1 MTEGFAN
8 NATPKYLGY
17 VYQVLIAIEKC
28 FDAKPNET
36 IWIECFGDVYDGKTF
51 TEVKHHVEKHNLA
64 SNSKDF
70 WNTLKNLVVEDSSM
84 FEQIVLHT
92 TSFISESSIF
102 HGWNTRSAH
111 EKLNIIK
118 SHVPSSSV
126 KPLYDKIFEDASDAE
141 LLSILSRFTIDQS
154 REHVEEKW
162 KSLLEARKLKCVLE
176 PYRES
181 IFHWIYSYVNKNA
194 IVDHRHW
201 KVNINDFDDAFQFQV
216 NRWSGDS
223 IPFPVDRTE
232 YDTEQQNADG
242 YLFLLE
248 YRDIGLKGRDR
259 GVALNDYFKAKNSEE
274 NLVDLKPDIMPEI
287 IDNYLLDA
295 VEKATGYKR
304 QYSYEIDYEDL
315 GSSKSNKSACK
326 AYFEFHNSSVLEVP
340 EVSGTKPYFMRGKVH
355 EAINNN
361 AYTWKYNEEDID

>member
-8 NATPKYLGY
+8 NATLKYLGY

-51 TEVKHHVEKHNLA
+51 TEVKHHVEEHNLA

-84 FEQIVLHT
+84 FEKIVLHT

-102 HGWNTRSAH
+102 HGWNTRSAD

-118 SHVPSSSV
+118 SHVPSPSIKS
-126 KPLYDKIFEDASDAE
+126 LYNKIFEGASDAE
-141 LLSILSRFTIDQS
+141 LLRILSRFTIDQS
-154 REHVEEKW
+154 REHVEDKW
-162 KSLLEARKLKCVLE
+162 NSLLEARKLKCVLE
-176 PYRES
+176 PYRDS

-194 IVDHRHW
+194 IEDHRHW

-223 IPFPVDRTE
+223 IPFPVDRTD
-232 YDTEQQNADG
+232 YDTEQHADG

-248 YRDIGLKGRDR
+248 YKDIGLKGRDR

-274 NLVDLKPDIMPEI
+274 SLVDLKPDIMPEI
-287 IDNYLLDA
+287 IDNYLVDA
-295 VEKATGYKR
+295 VEKATGFKR
-304 QYSYEIDYEDL
+304 QYSYEIDCEDL
-315 GSSKSNKSACK
+315 GTSKSNKAARE
-326 AYFEFHNSSVLEVP
+326 AYLEFHNSSVLEVP

-355 EAINNN
+355 EAINNT
-361 AYTWKYNEEDID
+361 AYTWKYNKEDID

>member
-8 NATPKYLGY
+8 NATAKYLGY

-36 IWIECFGDVYDGKTF
+36 IWIECFGDVYDGKRF
-51 TEVKHHVEKHNLA
+51 TEVKHHVKEHNLA
-64 SNSKDF
+64 SNSADF
-70 WNTLKNLVVEDSSM
+70 WNTLKNLVEEDSSM

-92 TSFISESSIF
+92 TSFISERSIF

-111 EKLNIIK
+111 EKLSIIK
-118 SHVPSSSV
+118 SHVPSPSI
-126 KPLYDKIFEDASDAE
+126 KPLYDKIFKGASNAE

-162 KSLLEARKLKCVLE
+162 KSLLGDRKLKCVLE
-176 PYRES
+176 PYRET
-181 IFHWIYSYVNKNA
+181 ILHWIYSYVNKNA
-194 IVDHRHW
+194 IVDHQHW

-216 NRWSGDS
+216 NRWSGEN

-232 YDTEQQNADG
+232 YVTEQHAYS

-248 YRDIGLKGRDR
+248 YKDIGLRGRDR
-259 GVALNDYFKAKNSEE
+259 GVALNDYFKTKNSEE
-274 NLVDLKPDIMPEI
+274 SLVDLKPDIMPEI
-287 IDNYLLDA
+287 IDNYLVDA
-295 VEKATGYKR
+295 VEKAKGYKR
-304 QYSYEIDYEDL
+304 RYSYEIDYEDL
-315 GSSKSNKSACK
+315 GTSKSNKVARE
-326 AYFEFHNSSVLEVP
+326 AYFEFHNSSVLELP

-355 EAINNN
+355 EAINNTS
-361 AYTWKYNEEDID
+361 YTWKYNEEDVD